1 MTEETVTNFDIP
13 DMKSI
18 EIVDS
23 VERSRILLD
32 ETRSKIIRVMRQGIF
47 RDGEMS
53 FEFSV
58 GEVSERLGISPQRIY
73 HHVDK
78 LETHEFLHK
87 SKEVKRGKSKTVYYR
102 RSAHGFVINMFTD
115 DDNVEMRIE
124 REERTKNWVENFGK
138 NFNIELSKIEIKR
151 MSELIQDIDKYETDF
166 YKVIDKNLSS
176 EDLCEGVHH
185 SITFMMN
192 LMILNNPDSHGVMK
206 EMGDIIL
213 NKLKTIEE

>member
-13 DMKSI
+13 KMKSI

-23 VERSRILLD
+23 AERSRILLD
-32 ETRSKIIRVMRQGIF
+32 ETRSKIIGLMRQGIF
-47 RDGEMS
+47 RDGEIS

-58 GEVSERLGISPQRIY
+58 GEISERLGISPQRIY

-78 LETHEFLHK
+78 LETHDFLNK

-102 RSAHGFVINMFTD
+102 RSAHGFVINMFAD
-115 DDNVEMRIE
+115 DDTPEMRTE
-124 REERTKNWVENFGK
+124 REERTKNWVDNFGK
-138 NFNIELSKIEIKR
+138 NFNIELSEIEKKR
-151 MSELIQDIDKYETDF
+151 MSELIHEIDKYETDY

-176 EDLCEGVHH
+176 EDLCEGVHQ
-185 SITFMMN
+185 SIMFMQN
-192 LMILNNPDSHGVMK
+192 LMILNNPDSYSAMK

-213 NKLKTIEE
+213 GKLKKI